1 MTMKEKTANSAHVQ
15 AKTATKTAHHSST
28 ISQACQWV
36 VDNQAEWSLV
46 LLALIHA
53 YDSLVAR
60 KTSSFVHLKHQIP
73 GDAEGRYYRGPQDI
87 YFTLYWVIAFT
98 LIRVTVMNKVL
109 KPITSWYKVRSS
121 RKVTRFCEQGWL
133 VIYYILSNS
142 AGLYVMSTQP
152 HWLNTRHFWIGY
164 PDGHRQMTALMKTY
178 YLVQMGFWFQQIFV
192 LMIEEKRKDFAVM
205 VTHHIV
211 TCSLMVMSM
220 FMNYTRIGNAI
231 LCCMDFSDIFL
242 SGTKC
247 LRYLKMEKASVACF
261 VSFFVSWIYT
271 RHYLYM
277 KIMLSIIFESTHY
290 LDNDN
295 WYPERGSFY
304 NRTIILTFAA
314 LLAILQGLIIYWFTL
329 VLKIVYRII
338 FHSNLEDSR
347 SDSESSDDDGD
358 GNADEKSL
366 KSKKTS

>member
-358 GNADEKSL
+358 GNANEKSL